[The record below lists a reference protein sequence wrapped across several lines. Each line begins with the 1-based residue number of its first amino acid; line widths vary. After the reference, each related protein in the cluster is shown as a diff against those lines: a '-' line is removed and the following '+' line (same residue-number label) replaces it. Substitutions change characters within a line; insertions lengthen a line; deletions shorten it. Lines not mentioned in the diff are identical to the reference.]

1 MLPIVLALSLPL
13 PVTISPQDEKSKE
26 EEPEEERGV
35 LVHEPT
41 ATPGYTLF
49 SPLASTSVYLVNND
63 GEVVH
68 SWETEYT
75 PGSMVYLRGNGNLIR
90 GGHVGS
96 DRFKGGGM
104 GGLGSGMAR
113 ANHYDIK
120 LRMFHVK
127 HSLLSK
133 AETCE
138 NFVQQVL
145 DIYSANQ

>member
-104 GGLGSGMAR
+104 GGRIDTRRKTAGDG
-113 ANHYDIK
+113 
-120 LRMFHVK
+120 
-127 HSLLSK
+127 HSLADQIRREFTSLFQP
-133 AETCE
+133 AGGWITTPDHG
-138 NFVQQVL
+138 QLRLPQ
-145 DIYSANQ
+145 